1 MIKNVTKHSERKLF
15 NTFDAVA
22 IWNVKYIGQFLKEIS
37 DYYNKFIT
45 ILQLKLLASLKGSS
59 YQPGQVTDEEL
70 QDKLDELKTGML
82 MAFNY
87 AQGTEYKSQIFIIIS

>member
-1 MIKNVTKHSERKLF
+1 MK
-15 NTFDAVA
+15 
-22 IWNVKYIGQFLKEIS
+22 Q
-37 DYYNKFIT
+37 
-45 ILQLKLLASLKGSS
+45 LASLKGSS

-87 AQGTEYKSQIFIIIS
+87 AQGTEQKSQIFIIIAFCYGLFIFTHPDSDSNPNSDPVPVVAS